1 MYNAGARG
9 PLHSTS
15 ANIGPPA
22 NRGPLQLRPAAVTAS
37 RSCVQLQLRPVA
49 VASSRIRTP
58 VRNGRSERAFGTSV
72 LGPLSPVTIGQQMVK
87 FTIIR
92 GLDRIL
98 FLNLA
103 RGQYGPGRP
112 APAGYPRIIL
122 LAAQRWPISAG
133 APWGAGSTDM
143 GQVSGGQCRPPE
155 HGAGSG
161 PNIGGA
167 TRGPTRPRPATRGQP
182 WRRTSLLPAPG
193 QPEQAALS
201 WALFLKVFLPERPRS
216 FGAIRIK
223 RPHVHT

>member
-1 MYNAGARG
+1 MTLHMYNAGARG

-22 NRGPLQLRPAAVTAS
+22 NRGPLQLRPAAGTAS

-112 APAGYPRIIL
+112 APAVYPRIIL
-122 LAAQRWPISAG
+122 LAAERWPVSAPPSVGSRSTDTAQCSG
-133 APWGAGSTDM
+133 ASVGPRSMEQGAG
-143 GQVSGGQCRPPE
+143 P
-155 HGAGSG
+155 
-161 PNIGGA
+161 I
-167 TRGPTRPRPATRGQP
+167 
-182 WRRTSLLPAPG
+182 
-193 QPEQAALS
+193 
-201 WALFLKVFLPERPRS
+201 
-216 FGAIRIK
+216 
-223 RPHVHT
+223 